1 MKKKIIIIGKNSFI
15 GSNLYIALRNKLLI
29 KLISYKQFNKFIKK
43 IDEYDYICN
52 CSQTKNY
59 QRKKYST
66 KYDLDYQIA
75 KRIIKFKIK
84 YVFLS
89 SRKIYKS
96 KSNIKENGKILT
108 NSNYSKNKVLSEINL
123 KKVLKKRLLILRIS
137 NVIGL
142 KIKSRRTLNNTFFDN
157 YLNILKKKKN
167 FFYKNDFKDFL
178 SIKQFVKIFLY
189 LIKKDSYGIYNVSLG
204 KKVYIKEIINW
215 LNFYNKKPNIFIAFK
230 KNTWNDDSFTL
241 NNKKLLKKISIK
253 ITKAQLRKDCLK
265 LSKKIH

>member
-1 MKKKIIIIGKNSFI
+1 M
-15 GSNLYIALRNKLLI
+15 RR
-29 KLISYKQFNKFIKK
+29 
-43 IDEYDYICN
+43 D
-52 CSQTKNY
+52 Y

-66 KYDLDYQIA
+66 KYDLDYQIE

-253 ITKAQLRKDCLK
+253 ITKAQLRKYCLK

>member
-15 GSNLYIALRNKLLI
+15 GSNLYIALKNKLLI
-29 KLISYKQFNKFIKK
+29 KLISYKRFNKLIKK

-59 QRKKYST
+59 QSKKYST

-75 KRIIKFKIK
+75 KRIIKSKIK
-84 YVFLS
+84 YIFLS

-96 KSNIKENGKILT
+96 RYNIKENGKILT
-108 NSNYSKNKVLSEINL
+108 NSNYSKNKSLSEINL
-123 KKVLKKRLLILRIS
+123 KKILKKRLLILRIS

-157 YLNILKKKKN
+157 YLNILKMRKK
-167 FFYKNDFKDFL
+167 FFYNNDFKDFL
-178 SIKQFVKIFLY
+178 SIKQFVKIFLC
-189 LIKKDSYGIYNVSLG
+189 LIKKDSYGTYNVSLG

-215 LNFYNKKPNIFIAFK
+215 LNFYNKKSNIFIALK
-230 KNTWNDDSFTL
+230 KNIWNNDSFTL
-241 NNKKLLKKISIK
+241 NNKKLLKKIGIK
-253 ITKAQLRKDCLK
+253 ITKEQLRKFCFK